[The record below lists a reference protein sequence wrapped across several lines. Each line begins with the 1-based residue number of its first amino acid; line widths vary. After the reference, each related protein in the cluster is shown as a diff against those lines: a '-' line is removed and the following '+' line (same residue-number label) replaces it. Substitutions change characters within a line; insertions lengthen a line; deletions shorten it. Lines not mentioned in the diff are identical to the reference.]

1 MSSKPRLGAGLRAE
15 MERGAAVPAT
25 EPASFMR
32 AKQGRPRQN
41 KEGEERVARP
51 RAVLASGERR
61 KAVVSYLHP
70 DVSLWLKQLAAKE
83 ETTVNALVGEA
94 LDLLRRARGEHPF
107 GER

>member
-1 MSSKPRLGAGLRAE
+1 MSGKPRLGAGLRAE
-15 MERGAAVPAT
+15 MEQGLGIPVT

-32 AKQGRPRQN
+32 AKTGRPRISD
-41 KEGEERVARP
+41 EGEGRAVRP

-70 DVSLWLKQLAAKE
+70 NVSLWLKELAARE
-83 ETTVNALVGEA
+83 DTTVNALVGEA

>member
-1 MSSKPRLGAGLRAE
+1 MNKKPGLGAGLRAE
-15 MERGAAVPAT
+15 MAQRAATPTA
-25 EPASFMR
+25 EPSFMR
-32 AKQGRPRQN
+32 AKPGRPTQP
-41 KEGEERVARP
+41 EGEGRGVRP

-61 KAVVSYLHP
+61 KAIVSYLHP
-70 DVSLWLKQLAAKE
+70 DVSLWLKQVAAKE

>member
-1 MSSKPRLGAGLRAE
+1 MNKKSGLGAGLRAE
-15 MERGAAVPAT
+15 MAQGAATPTA
-25 EPASFMR
+25 EPSFMR
-32 AKQGRPRQN
+32 AKPGRPTQP
-41 KEGEERVARP
+41 EGEGRGVRP

-61 KAVVSYLHP
+61 KAIVSYLHP
-70 DVSLWLKQLAAKE
+70 DVSSWLKQVAAKE

>member
-1 MSSKPRLGAGLRAE
+1 MSRKLGLGAGLRAE
-15 MERGAAVPAT
+15 MEQSVAKAIA
-25 EPASFMR
+25 EPSFLR
-32 AKQGRPRQN
+32 AKPGRPAQIQQ
-41 KEGEERVARP
+41 GGQAVRP
-51 RAVLASGERR
+51 RAVMASGERR

-70 DVSLWLKQLAAKE
+70 DVSVWLKQLAARE

>member
-1 MSSKPRLGAGLRAE
+1 MSRKPGLGAGLRAE
-15 MERGAAVPAT
+15 MEQGIPAPVA
-25 EPASFMR
+25 EPSLMR
-32 AKQGRPRQN
+32 AKQGRPVRTDSGAGQ
-41 KEGEERVARP
+41 GVRP

-70 DVSLWLKQLAAKE
+70 DVSLWVKQLAAKE

>member
-1 MSSKPRLGAGLRAE
+1 MSKKPGLGAGLRAE
-15 MERGAAVPAT
+15 MEQGTPALIA
-25 EPASFMR
+25 EAPSLLR
-32 AKQGRPRQN
+32 ARPGRPAN
-41 KEGEERVARP
+41 SEGEGRGVRP
-51 RAVLASGERR
+51 RAMLASGERR

-70 DVSLWLKQLAAKE
+70 DVSLWLKQLAARE

>member
-1 MSSKPRLGAGLRAE
+1 MSSKPKLGAGLRAE
-15 MERGAAVPAT
+15 MEQGIAAPAT
-25 EPASFMR
+25 KSASFIR
-32 AKQGRPRQN
+32 PKPGRPRDIE
-41 KEGEERVARP
+41 EGEAISVRP

-61 KAVVSYLHP
+61 KAIVSYLHP

-83 ETTVNALVGEA
+83 DTTVNALVGEA

>member
-1 MSSKPRLGAGLRAE
+1 MSGKSKLGAGLRAE
-15 MERGAAVPAT
+15 MEQGLAVPVA
-25 EPASFMR
+25 EPASYLR
-32 AKQGRPRQN
+32 AKPGRPRQD
-41 KEGEERVARP
+41 EGSGGRAARP

-61 KAVVSYLHP
+61 KAIVSYLHP
-70 DVSLWLKQLAAKE
+70 DVSLWLKQLAARE

>member
-1 MSSKPRLGAGLRAE
+1 MSKPKLGAGLRAE
-15 MERGAAVPAT
+15 MAQGSQVPSP
-25 EPASFMR
+25 EPASLMR
-32 AKQGRPRQN
+32 ARPGRPCKIQEAAG
-41 KEGEERVARP
+41 KLIRP

-70 DVSLWLKQLAAKE
+70 DVSLWLKQLAAQE
-83 ETTVNALVGEA
+83 DTTVNALVGEA

>member
-1 MSSKPRLGAGLRAE
+1 MSKKPSLGAGLRAE
-15 MERGAAVPAT
+15 MEQGTASLIA
-25 EPASFMR
+25 EPSFLR
-32 AKQGRPRQN
+32 AKPGRPPSAN
-41 KEGEERVARP
+41 GEGRGVRP
-51 RAVLASGERR
+51 RAMLASGERR

-70 DVSLWLKQLAAKE
+70 DVSVWLKQLAARE

>member
-1 MSSKPRLGAGLRAE
+1 MSKKPGLGAGLRAE
-15 MERGAAVPAT
+15 MEQGITASPPIA
-25 EPASFMR
+25 EPSFMR
-32 AKQGRPRQN
+32 AKPGRPVQN
-41 KEGEERVARP
+41 EGEGRGVRP

-70 DVSLWLKQLAAKE
+70 DVSLWLKQLAATE

>member
-1 MSSKPRLGAGLRAE
+1 MSKKPGLGAGLRAE
-15 MERGAAVPAT
+15 MEQRTAAPVA
-25 EPASFMR
+25 EPSFLR
-32 AKQGRPRQN
+32 AKPGRPA
-41 KEGEERVARP
+41 KAEGEGRGLRP

-70 DVSLWLKQLAAKE
+70 DVSVWLKQLAARE

>member
-1 MSSKPRLGAGLRAE
+1 MSKAKLGAGLRAE
-15 MERGAAVPAT
+15 MEQGAIAPVP
-25 EPASFMR
+25 EPVSFLR
-32 AKQGRPRQN
+32 AKPGRPA
-41 KEGEERVARP
+41 KSDGGEGMATRP

-70 DVSLWLKQLAAKE
+70 DVSLWIKQLAAKE

-107 GER
+107 GQR

>member
-1 MSSKPRLGAGLRAE
+1 MSRKLSLGAGLRAE
-15 MERGAAVPAT
+15 IEQGTAASIA
-25 EPASFMR
+25 EPTFLR
-32 AKQGRPRQN
+32 ARPGRPPQTQE
-41 KEGEERVARP
+41 EGRGVRP

-70 DVSLWLKQLAAKE
+70 DVSVWLKQLAARE

>member
-1 MSSKPRLGAGLRAE
+1 MSKARLGAGLRAE
-15 MERGAAVPAT
+15 MEQGSGAPSA
-25 EPASFMR
+25 EPVSFLR
-32 AKQGRPRQN
+32 AKQGRPVKN
-41 KEGEERVARP
+41 DVGEGRAMRP

-70 DVSLWLKQLAAKE
+70 DVSLWIKQLAAKE

>member
-1 MSSKPRLGAGLRAE
+1 MKAKLGAGLRAE
-15 MERGAAVPAT
+15 MEQGA
-25 EPASFMR
+25 EPPVADPVSFLR
-32 AKQGRPRQN
+32 AKPGRPV
-41 KEGEERVARP
+41 KSDAAEGRAVRP

-70 DVSLWLKQLAAKE
+70 DVSLWIKQLAAKE

>member
-1 MSSKPRLGAGLRAE
+1 MSKKPGLGAGLRAE
-15 MERGAAVPAT
+15 MAQGSIAPVA
-25 EPASFMR
+25 EPSFMR
-32 AKQGRPRQN
+32 AKPGRPPQS
-41 KEGEERVARP
+41 EGEGRSVRP

-70 DVSLWLKQLAAKE
+70 DVSLWLKQVAARE

-94 LDLLRRARGEHPF
+94 LDLLRRSRGEHPF